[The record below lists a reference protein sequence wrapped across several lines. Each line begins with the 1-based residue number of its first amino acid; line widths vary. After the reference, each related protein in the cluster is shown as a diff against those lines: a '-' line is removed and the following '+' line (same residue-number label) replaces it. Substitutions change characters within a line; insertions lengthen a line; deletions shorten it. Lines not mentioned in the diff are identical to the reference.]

1 MSWFGPFERFGRS
14 VPFGRF
20 GRFGRFAVVVFV
32 MIPSIETGCDN

>member
-14 VPFGRF
+14 VPF